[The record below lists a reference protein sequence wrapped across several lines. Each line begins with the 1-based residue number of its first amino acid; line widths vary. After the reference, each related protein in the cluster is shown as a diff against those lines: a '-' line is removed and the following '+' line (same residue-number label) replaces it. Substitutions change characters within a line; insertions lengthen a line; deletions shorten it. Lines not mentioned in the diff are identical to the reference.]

1 MKTGGSI
8 NRRALLAWP
17 CRFRCGQMS
26 LLEAE
31 KIS

>member
-8 NRRALLAWP
+8 KPPGPARLAFPFPIW
-17 CRFRCGQMS
+17 QMS

-31 KIS
+31 KIE